1 MASFAFGRTLL
12 QLAGR
17 LGLKPSDLSKVDD
30 IAFVGT
36 GNKNLLTNTRL
47 DPRVIGANFKN
58 KTDLLDDQFMNL
70 RSSVTLF
77 QKGKLN
83 PLEERMLMDN
93 ISDLVTFKET
103 GKLLPKGGIITTES
117 FRDLGR
123 RGASGKEFAEL
134 GKRLARQKKN
144 RFPGNVTPEV
154 KSALKEIDNQIVASG
169 QITMK
174 DFAKLSEIEKNRI
187 RRIFDPELEAKFP
200 FLKFAEGGRVHLASG
215 TSPNVL
221 KPARKAYNS
230 VYGYDAAGNEIL
242 VKDLFDDFGS
252 FLEMFRMQYHADGGI
267 VSLNKPKRGLVDEP
281 GSYAGEATFP
291 SDVVDSRLLDI
302 GFDNLSLDEINDLLK
317 SIGVDTKA
325 EGGMIKDKGL
335 ANILAV

>member
-36 GNKNLLTNTRL
+36 GNKNLLTNARL

-83 PLEERMLMDN
+83 PLEERILMDN

-117 FRDLGR
+117 FRDLYR
-123 RGASGKEFAEL
+123 RGAPGSEFKKL
-134 GKRLARQKKN
+134 GQRLAKQKKN

-154 KSALKEIDNQIVASG
+154 KQALKEIDNQIVASG

-174 DFAKLSEIEKNRI
+174 DFGKLSEIEKNRI
-187 RRIFDPELEAKFP
+187 RRIFDPELETKFP

-221 KPARKAYNS
+221 RPARKAYNS
-230 VYGYDAAGNEIL
+230 VYGYDASGNEIL

-267 VSLNKPKRGLVDEP
+267 V
-281 GSYAGEATFP
+281 
-291 SDVVDSRLLDI
+291 
-302 GFDNLSLDEINDLLK
+302 
-317 SIGVDTKA
+317 
-325 EGGMIKDKGL
+325 KDKGL